1 TVLLRNDG
9 LLPLDASDISRLAV
23 IGAPAVAPCVMG
35 GGSAQVVLRPLT
47 SPLDALREAI
57 GDQVEIVHERGC
69 DIDRSAAV
77 IGGPV
82 LRSPGGFEAELFTGN
97 ELDGEVFEQRHLD
110 TLRTMVFG
118 MTAEGPLAGE
128 WSMRVRGTVV
138 PEESGV
144 FELALAQAGRA
155 RVLLDGELV
164 LDGFTSPPPPGGSDL
179 FGMASQDLLANVTLT
194 EGTPVDV
201 VVEYSRSDSVIA
213 GFRVGFH
220 TTDADGALERAVA
233 AAAAADVAIVFAGT
247 TGEWET
253 EGRDRDSFQ
262 LPGRQ
267 DELVRRVA
275 AANPRTA
282 VVVNAAAP
290 VDLAWADDVSAVLQ
304 CWFGGEQMAAGVA
317 SILTGAADPGGR
329 LPTTIPVHLEHNP
342 SYDNFAGEN
351 GELRYGEGLFMGYRG
366 YEHRRIEPRYPFG
379 HGLSYTTLAVGE
391 PAVSSDTFRA
401 GDTLTVSVTVTNTGA
416 RAGSEVVQCYVAPES
431 PRLVRP
437 GKELKAFAKVHLE
450 PGASTTVELQLD
462 DRSFAYWDPG
472 QADWEAVSARG
483 LNLFP
488 ATSPERRS
496 PGWQVDP
503 GRFSIMIG
511 RSSANICAVRSIEVS
526 R

>member
-1 TVLLRNDG
+1 
-9 LLPLDASDISRLAV
+9 
-23 IGAPAVAPCVMG
+23 
-35 GGSAQVVLRPLT
+35 VVLRPLT
-47 SPLDALREAI
+47 SPLDALRAAI
-57 GDQVEIVHERGC
+57 GDRVELVHERGC

-82 LRSPGGFEAELFTGN
+82 LRSPNGFEADLFTGRD
-97 ELDGEVFEQRHLD
+97 LDGEVFEHRHLD

-118 MTAEGPLAGE
+118 ITAEGPLTGQ
-128 WSMRVRGTVV
+128 WSMRVHGTVV

-144 FELALAQAGRA
+144 FQLALAQAGQA
-155 RVLLDGELV
+155 RVLLDGQVV

-179 FGMASQDLLANVTLT
+179 FGMASQDLLADVTLT
-194 EGTPVDV
+194 KGTPVDV
-201 VVEYSRSDSVIA
+201 VVEYTRADSMIA
-213 GFRVGFH
+213 GFRVGFRS
-220 TTDADGALERAVA
+220 TDADGALDRAVA
-233 AAAAADVAIVFAGT
+233 AAADADVAIVFAGT

-267 DELVRRVA
+267 EELIRRVA

-290 VDLAWADDVSAVLQ
+290 VDLASADGASAVLQ

-317 SILTGAADPGGR
+317 AVLTGASDPGGR

-342 SYDNFAGEN
+342 SHDNFPGEN

-366 YEHRRIEPRYPFG
+366 YEHRRIEPRHPFG
-379 HGLSYTTLAVGE
+379 HGLSYTTFAIGDPV
-391 PAVSSDTFRA
+391 VSSETFRP
-401 GDTLTVSVTVTNTGA
+401 GDTLTVSVTVTNTGSRPGA
-416 RAGSEVVQCYVAPES
+416 EVVQCYVAPSS

-437 GKELKAFAKVHLE
+437 DKELKAFAKVHLE
-450 PGASTTVELQLD
+450 PGASTTVELELD

-472 QADWEAVSARG
+472 QADWEAVSSRG
-483 LNLFP
+483 MNLS
-488 ATSPERRS
+488 ADASPERRS

-503 GRFSIMIG
+503 GTFSIMIG
-511 RSSANICAVRSIEVS
+511 RSSANICGVRSIEVS